1 MRKLKLHMDMTV
13 DGFVAGPQGE
23 QDWLTGW
30 WGEDEGQPLLSWEYD
45 FTDASDTILLGRK
58 AAEDFSSYWEGVK
71 ADSPEYPFARRMV
84 DTPKVVF
91 SRTLGSHP
99 GKNVRV
105 ENGPLV
111 EAVNQLKEQAG
122 KDIIAYGGATLVAS
136 LLENGLID
144 ELNFLV
150 SPVALG
156 QGMRIFSGR
165 TPLRLQSSTAYS
177 NGVVVNTYTPG

>member
-1 MRKLKLHMDMTV
+1 MRKLKLHMDVTV
-13 DGFVAGPQGE
+13 DGFVAGPQGQ

-30 WGEDEGQPLLSWEYD
+30 WGEDNEDDLLSFEYR

-58 AAEDFSSYWEGVK
+58 AAEDFSKYWEGVK

-84 DTPKVVF
+84 DTPKIVF
-91 SRTLGSHP
+91 SSTLKSHP

-111 EAVNQLKEQAG
+111 EAVNQLKQQSG
-122 KDIIAYGGATLVAS
+122 KDIIAYGGATFVSS
-136 LLENGLID
+136 LLENELVD

-150 SPVALG
+150 SPVAIG
-156 QGMRIFSGR
+156 QGMRIFSAR
-165 TPLRLQSSTAYS
+165 RPLKLESSTAYT
-177 NGVVVNTYTPG
+177 NGVVVNTYLPK